1 MFGSE
6 CGDINMLKAAA
17 DILSS
22 DAYKQ
27 NLKKHLKT
35 GMTFA
40 AARERAAD
48 IGGGLLSGANNN
60 LAIEYITAAK
70 SIGADFK
77 FITVKRQG
85 AQHDSNTADD
95 GYVSASLLRKQLL
108 AGNAEFCRE
117 YIPENVISLFLS
129 DGIADI
135 KRIETAVLAVLRAKT
150 AEELKNLPDL
160 SEGIE
165 NKLFSAI
172 RVATSLEELYNTVK
186 VKRYTH
192 ARIRRLVLS
201 AFLDID
207 STFFMK
213 APPYVRVLGFSKKG
227 EEQLKAQIGR
237 CDPPLVMRAEEIKAF
252 GGDALKLFETEC
264 RATDIY
270 SLASARV
277 LPCGLEY
284 TAKLIKTE

>member
-1 MFGSE
+1 M
-6 CGDINMLKAAA
+6 
-17 DILSS
+17 
-22 DAYKQ
+22 
-27 NLKKHLKT
+27 
-35 GMTFA
+35 
-40 AARERAAD
+40 
-48 IGGGLLSGANNN
+48 
-60 LAIEYITAAK
+60 
-70 SIGADFK
+70 
-77 FITVKRQG
+77 
-85 AQHDSNTADD
+85 
-95 GYVSASLLRKQLL
+95 
-108 AGNAEFCRE
+108 
-117 YIPENVISLFLS
+117 
-129 DGIADI
+129 
-135 KRIETAVLAVLRAKT
+135 LRAKT

-207 STFFMK
+207 GTFFMK